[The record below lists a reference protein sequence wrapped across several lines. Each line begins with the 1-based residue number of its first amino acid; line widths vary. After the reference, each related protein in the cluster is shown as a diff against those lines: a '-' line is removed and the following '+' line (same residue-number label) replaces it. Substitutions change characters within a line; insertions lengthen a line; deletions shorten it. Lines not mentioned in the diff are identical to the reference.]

1 MSNLQTDAEIEKPE
15 AAVLESKRQELLA
28 RFTRALYE
36 NSTLAVFFHTAVA
49 EQIGLGAT
57 EEKTLLIL
65 SDGPLAAGEI
75 AQKTGLTT
83 PSVTSLID
91 RLERKGFVQR
101 VRDPIDRR
109 RVIVEVNPPR
119 LAELMQIFAS
129 VGSFEDLT
137 EGYSN
142 EQLETII
149 SYLNHATQRSQEAIS
164 FLRKKGGSTA
174 PV

>member
-1 MSNLQTDAEIEKPE
+1 VSNPQADAESKKPQT
-15 AAVLESKRQELLA
+15 ATLGMSRQALLT

-101 VRDPIDRR
+101 VRDPVDRR
-109 RVIVEVNPPR
+109 RVIVEVNPAR
-119 LAELMQIFAS
+119 LAELMQVFAS

-137 EGYSN
+137 EGYSD

-149 SYLNHATQRSQEAIS
+149 SYLNRATQRSQEAITL
-164 FLRKKGGSTA
+164 LREKGSPTI
-174 PV
+174 PP